1 MTTLKTTILKSVI
14 IFVIK
19 IYLVQ
24 SYPGGA
30 PSSTCN
36 SMKPVGHGG
45 SAQNSPVPF
54 QLAPEEQ
61 IIEVCK
67 LYHYFNLH
75 VCPSVCPFQLIVSTG
90 CSI

>member
-1 MTTLKTTILKSVI
+1 MIPLKTTVLKSVI
-14 IFVIK
+14 ILVIK
-19 IYLVQ
+19 IFLVE

-61 IIEVCK
+61 IIEVCN
-67 LYHYFNLH
+67 LLFYFH
-75 VCPSVCPFQLIVSTG
+75 VCPSVCPFQLIVSRRAN
-90 CSI
+90 I

>member
-1 MTTLKTTILKSVI
+1 MTSLKSLKTTILKSVI
-14 IFVIK
+14 ILVIK
-19 IYLVQ
+19 IYLVE

-36 SMKPVGHGG
+36 SMKPIGHGG
-45 SAQNSPVPF
+45 SAQSSPVPF

-61 IIEVCK
+61 IIEVCN

-75 VCPSVCPFQLIVSTG
+75 VSFLLCGVC
-90 CSI
+90 

>member
-1 MTTLKTTILKSVI
+1 MTPLKTTMLKSVI
-14 IFVIK
+14 ILVIK

-45 SAQNSPVPF
+45 SAQNSAVPF

-61 IIEVCK
+61 IIEVCN
-67 LYHYFNLH
+67 LYQYFNLY
-75 VCPSVCPFQLIVSTG
+75 VCPSVCPLQLTVTG
-90 CSI
+90 RGNI